1 MDLLLQG
8 ELERPTRVDT
18 DTIKKADADA
28 RLTLTDIEKTAGT
41 VIELLDCAY
50 TEAPDNVVVRQLEE
64 AAWQVTTSKDTTI
77 REVADTIRK
86 QIGSD
91 EADLLAGAA
100 GIGGTACVMVIENGK
115 NPERLPTEDN
125 YGLPV
130 TVCPSHPHVV
140 PCPSDLQP

>member
-1 MDLLLQG
+1 MPFGPDAGDAVTSTISAQYHPVPTTGQIKVDLLLQG

-28 RLTLTDIEKTAGT
+28 RLPLTDIEKTAGT

-91 EADLLAGAA
+91 EADLLAGALSVR
-100 GIGGTACVMVIENGK
+100 I
-115 NPERLPTEDN
+115 
-125 YGLPV
+125 
-130 TVCPSHPHVV
+130 
-140 PCPSDLQP
+140 